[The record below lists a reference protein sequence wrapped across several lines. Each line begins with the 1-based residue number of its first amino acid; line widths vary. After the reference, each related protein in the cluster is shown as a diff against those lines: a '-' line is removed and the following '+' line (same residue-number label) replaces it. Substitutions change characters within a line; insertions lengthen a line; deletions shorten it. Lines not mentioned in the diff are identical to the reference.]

1 MKKFLITASYTTEG
15 VKGLLKVGGTNRKKA
30 VEKMIT
36 SLGGKMEAFYYA
48 FGDHDVYVIGEVPD
62 DASLAAFAMTIN
74 ASGLVSI
81 STTILLS
88 PEEIDKATKVSVD
101 YRSPG
106 N

>member
-1 MKKFLITASYTTEG
+1 MKKFLIKASYTAEG
-15 VKGLLKVGGTNRKKA
+15 VKGLLKVGGTNRKQA

-48 FGDHDVYVIGEVPD
+48 FGDHDVYAIGEVPD
-62 DASLAAFAMTIN
+62 DPSLAALALTIN

>member
-1 MKKFLITASYTTEG
+1 MKKFLIKASYTAEG
-15 VKGLLKVGGTNRKKA
+15 VKGLLKVGGTNRKQA
-30 VEKMIT
+30 VEKMLS

-48 FGDHDVYVIGEVPD
+48 FGDHDVYAIGEVPD
-62 DASLAAFAMTIN
+62 DASLAAFALTIN
-74 ASGLVSI
+74 ASGLVTV

>member
-1 MKKFLITASYTTEG
+1 MRKFLIKASYTAEG
-15 VKGLLKVGGTNRKKA
+15 VKGLLKVGGTNRKQA
-30 VEKMIT
+30 VEKML
-36 SLGGKMEAFYYA
+36 SGLGGKMEAFYYA
-48 FGDHDVYVIGEVPD
+48 FGDHDVYAIGEVPD
-62 DASLAAFAMTIN
+62 DASLAAFALTIN
-74 ASGLVSI
+74 ASGLVTI

>member
-1 MKKFLITASYTTEG
+1 MKKFLIKGSYTVEG
-15 VKGLLKVGGTNRKKA
+15 TKGLLKDGGTKRVQA
-30 VEKMIT
+30 VEKMLT
-36 SLGGKMEAFYYA
+36 GLGGKLDAVYYA

-62 DASLAAFAMTIN
+62 EKTLAALALTVR
-74 ASGLVSI
+74 ASGMVSV

>member
-1 MKKFLITASYTTEG
+1 MKKFLIKASYTAEG
-15 VKGLLKVGGTNRKKA
+15 VKGLLKVGGTNRKQA

-48 FGDHDVYVIGEVPD
+48 FGDHDVYAIGEVPD
-62 DASLAAFAMTIN
+62 DASLAALALTIN